1 MAVDDS
7 AAHKDTVPLFH
18 SWYRRK
24 HQSYRGNSWFVF
36 CGKLYNCKINFRLSL
51 MCVSVKQG
59 LRSELMHINV
69 LALADWDE
77 GDML

>member
-1 MAVDDS
+1 
-7 AAHKDTVPLFH
+7 
-18 SWYRRK
+18 
-24 HQSYRGNSWFVF
+24 
-36 CGKLYNCKINFRLSL
+36 
-51 MCVSVKQG
+51 MCVSVKQD